1 MNPGNQRLNT
11 ADALTLMRVPPKFDV
26 TEWPRQVEAFLH
38 ATEKPLHRA
47 ILKNY
52 LRHLLLEVAG
62 YWDRII
68 VPELTVDEPMYRVGG
83 RREVHVLSGK
93 AAVEGFYRQTFETR
107 QNVMGA
113 RTMNMGVEDYGVTT
127 EAVWTHVVPGV
138 CLKGHPVDADPEAW
152 YLMNHH
158 LFQIFTYTR
167 DAQPKLVS
175 ERIYDDPES
184 YSYEKLAPADV
195 VTPEMARAQLAPFL
209 ARATLAQGAP
219 ASIKRGQANR
229 SA

>member
-1 MNPGNQRLNT
+1 MQSGASNQADRLFNT
-11 ADALTLMRVPPKFDV
+11 ADALTLMRIPNKFDV
-26 TEWPRQVEAFLH
+26 TEWPRQVEAFLQ
-38 ATEKPLHRA
+38 ATEKPLHKA

-62 YWDRII
+62 YWDQII
-68 VPELTVDEPMYRVGG
+68 VPELTVDEPMYRVGD
-83 RREVHVLSGK
+83 RREMRVLSGK
-93 AAVEGFYRQTFETR
+93 AAVEGFYRETFEAR

-138 CLKGHPVDADPEAW
+138 CLKDHDIEADPEAH

-158 LFQIFTYTR
+158 LFQIFTYTN
-167 DAQPKLVS
+167 DPQPKLIS

-184 YSYEKLAPADV
+184 YSYEKLDPVDV
-195 VTPEMARAQLAPFL
+195 VTPEMAREQLAPFL
-209 ARATLAQGAP
+209 ARATLD
-219 ASIKRGQANR
+219 
-229 SA
+229 

>member
-1 MNPGNQRLNT
+1 MQPGALNQANRLFNT
-11 ADALTLMRVPPKFDV
+11 ADALTLMRIPNKFDV
-26 TEWPRQVEAFLH
+26 TEWPRQVEAFLQ
-38 ATEKPLHRA
+38 ATEKPLHKA

-68 VPELTVDEPMYRVGG
+68 VPELTVDEPMYRVGD
-83 RREVHVLSGK
+83 RREMRVLSGK
-93 AAVEGFYRQTFETR
+93 AAVEGFYRETFETR

-138 CLKGHPVDADPEAW
+138 CLKDHDIDAAPEAY

-158 LFQIFTYTR
+158 LFQIFTYTN
-167 DAQPKLVS
+167 DPKPKLIS

-184 YSYEKLAPADV
+184 YSYEKLDPADV
-195 VTPEMARAQLAPFL
+195 VTPEMAREQLAPFL
-209 ARATLAQGAP
+209 ARATLD
-219 ASIKRGQANR
+219 
-229 SA
+229 

>member
-1 MNPGNQRLNT
+1 MQSAAVNSRNQRLNT

-52 LRHLLLEVAG
+52 LRHLLLEVSG
-62 YWDRII
+62 HWDQII
-68 VPELTVDEPMYRVGG
+68 VPELTVHEPMYRVGD
-83 RREVHVLSGK
+83 RREMRVLSGK
-93 AAVEGFYRQTFETR
+93 VAVEGFYRETFETR

-127 EAVWTHVVPGV
+127 EAVWTHVVPGA
-138 CLKGHPVDADPEAW
+138 CLKDHPIDADPGAW

-158 LFQIFTYTR
+158 LFQIFTYTS
-167 DAQPKLVS
+167 DLQPKLIS

-184 YSYEKLAPADV
+184 YSYEKLEPADV
-195 VTPEMARAQLAPFL
+195 VTPEMAREQLAPLL
-209 ARATLAQGAP
+209 ARATLD
-219 ASIKRGQANR
+219 
-229 SA
+229 

>member
-1 MNPGNQRLNT
+1 MRSGNLTKQSEALST
-11 ADALTLMRVPPKFDV
+11 SDALTLMRIPPKFDV
-26 TEWPRQVEAFLH
+26 TEWPRQVELFLEK
-38 ATEKPLHRA
+38 TQKPLHRA

-52 LRHLLLEVAG
+52 FRHLLLEVAG
-62 YWDRII
+62 YWDQII
-68 VPELTVDEPMYRVGG
+68 VPELTIDEPMYRVGD
-83 RREVHVLSGK
+83 RREMRVLSGK
-93 AAVEGFYRQTFETR
+93 SAVEGFYKEAFETR

-138 CLKGHPVDADPEAW
+138 CLKDHDIDADPDAH

-158 LFQIFTYTR
+158 LFQIFTYTN
-167 DAQPKLVS
+167 DPKPKLIA

-195 VTPEMARAQLAPFL
+195 VTPEMAREQLAPFL
-209 ARATLAQGAP
+209 ARATLD
-219 ASIKRGQANR
+219 
-229 SA
+229 

>member
-1 MNPGNQRLNT
+1 MYAEPVNPKNQRLDT

-26 TEWPRQVEAFLH
+26 TEWPRQVEAFLQ

-68 VPELTVDEPMYRVGG
+68 VPELTVDEPEYRVGDRG
-83 RREVHVLSGK
+83 TVHVLSGR

-127 EAVWTHVVPGV
+127 EAVWTHVVPGA
-138 CLKGHPVDADPEAW
+138 CLKDHPVDADPNAW

-167 DAQPKLVS
+167 DAQPKLIS
-175 ERIYDDPES
+175 ERIYDDPQS

-209 ARATLAQGAP
+209 ARATLA
-219 ASIKRGQANR
+219 
-229 SA
+229 

>member
-1 MNPGNQRLNT
+1 MVSGALNHTNQLLST
-11 ADALTLMRVPPKFDV
+11 ADALTLLHVPPKFDV

-52 LRHLLLEVAG
+52 LRHLLLEVSG
-62 YWDRII
+62 YWDQII
-68 VPELTVDEPMYRVGG
+68 VPELTINDPMYRVGD
-83 RREVHVLSGK
+83 RREMRVLSGK
-93 AAVEGFYRQTFETR
+93 AAVEGFYRETSETR

-127 EAVWTHVVPGV
+127 EAVWTHVVPGI
-138 CLKGHPVDADPEAW
+138 CLKDHGIDADPRAH

-158 LFQIFTYTR
+158 LFQIFTYTNEPR
-167 DAQPKLVS
+167 PKLIA

-184 YSYEKLAPADV
+184 YYYEKLAPADV
-195 VTPEMARAQLAPFL
+195 VTPEIAREQLAPFL
-209 ARATLAQGAP
+209 ARAALD
-219 ASIKRGQANR
+219 
-229 SA
+229 